1 MSASFRI
8 FAYTACLIALSL
20 PMTVLSGNSETQVR
34 PLICGGGS
42 EFVVRQL
49 DSDQQDALC
58 ETYRGRVM
66 LVVNTASR
74 CAYTD
79 QYDDLERLY
88 ASYREQGLVV
98 LGFPSNDFG
107 NQEPGSEDKIK
118 QFCRLTYG
126 VQFPMYAK
134 TRVKGDQTAPLYK
147 ALAKASGQAPAWNF
161 HKYLID
167 REGRLVGSYGSHV
180 SPHSRTLIEAIEE
193 VL

>member
-1 MSASFRI
+1 MSRHRHLI
-8 FAYTACLIALSL
+8 GITAVSL
-20 PMTVLSGNSETQVR
+20 WLYLPGSAISADEITQRPMISGNGE
-34 PLICGGGS
+34 
-42 EFVVRQL
+42 EYVVRQL
-49 DSDQQDALC
+49 DSDQQDPLC
-58 ETYRGRVM
+58 KTYQGKVM

-88 ASYREQGLVV
+88 ASYRDRGLVV

-134 TRVKGDQTAPLYK
+134 THIKGDQPDPLYR
-147 ALAKASGQAPAWNF
+147 ALIRAAGEAPKWNF

-180 SPHSRTLIEAIEE
+180 SPDKPSLTEAIEG